1 MISTLTRIFGP
12 DHLELA
18 EDVVQESLLQALQQ
32 WPYRGVPDNPS
43 AWIVTV
49 AKNRALN
56 VLRREAL
63 FRDRA
68 PSLLPQPA
76 AAAALTLDD
85 PFGDDQ
91 LRMMFMC
98 CHPSLAPEAQVA
110 LILKTVG
117 GFSVPEIAGAFLLPP
132 ATIAQRLVRAKRR
145 LREAGVDFAL
155 PASEALPARLEAVLA
170 ALYLLF
176 NEGYDAHQGDDL
188 VRREL
193 CAEAIRLGELLAGHP
208 LTRRPKTHALLAL
221 LLLQSSRLAA
231 RLDGDGRLLRLAEQD
246 RAQWDQAAIR
256 AGLYHLEQAAEGDEL
271 SEYHLQA
278 GIAACHAVAVSEAST
293 NWPAILMY
301 YEALFALTQ
310 SPIVALNRA
319 VALAMVAGPRAG
331 LAALAEIEAQGLLPN
346 YYLLPAC
353 LAELYQ
359 RMGDNARAA
368 SYYRAALG
376 LAQNAAE
383 RRFLLSQLDLIN
395 PASISIKSS

>member
-1 MISTLTRIFGP
+1 MISTLTRLFGP

-43 AWIVTV
+43 AWIVAV

-63 FRDRA
+63 FRDKA
-68 PSLLPQPA
+68 PSLLGEPEPHPG
-76 AAAALTLDD
+76 AAAALALDD

-91 LRMMFMC
+91 LTMMFMC

-117 GFSVPEIAGAFLLPP
+117 GFSVPEIARAFLLPP
-132 ATIAQRLVRAKRR
+132 ATLAQRLVRAKRR
-145 LREAGVDFAL
+145 LREAGVVFAL
-155 PASEALPARLEAVLA
+155 PAPAVLPGRLEAVLA

-193 CAEAIRLGELLAGHP
+193 CAEAIRLAELLAGHP
-208 LTRRPKTHALLAL
+208 LTCQPKAHALLAL
-221 LLLQSSRLAA
+221 LLLQGSRLGA
-231 RLDGDGRLLRLAEQD
+231 RLDGEGRLLRLAEQD
-246 RAQWDQAAIR
+246 RTQWDQAAIR
-256 AGLYHLEQAAEGDEL
+256 AGLYHLEQAAEGDNL

-278 GIAACHAVAVSEAST
+278 GIAACHAVASSASAT
-293 NWPAILMY
+293 NWSTILMY
-301 YEALFALTQ
+301 YEALFALTR

-331 LAALAEIEAQGLLPN
+331 LAALEEIEAQALLPD
-346 YYLLPAC
+346 YYLLPAS
-353 LAELYQ
+353 LADLHQ
-359 RMGDNARAA
+359 RLGDNARAA
-368 SYYRAALG
+368 RYYEAAIRLT
-376 LAQNAAE
+376 QNAAE
-383 RRFLLSQLDLIN
+383 RRFLLKQLDLIN
-395 PASISIKSS
+395 PASN